1 MPSTYTQ
8 VAEAKDVGNSP
19 LKNILLILALLTI
32 LYLFFTSIGM
42 MGSSFKLFGKGFS
55 QALFNLVSNPFN
67 GLLIGMMTTAIV
79 QSSSTTT
86 SMIVG
91 MVGAGAL
98 NLNIAIPMI
107 MGANIGTSITNTI
120 VSIGFINRSLEFKRG
135 FAASVVHDF
144 FNISVV
150 IVLFPIEI
158 TFGLLEKISLWMGR
172 MFEAVGGGHLLNPLQ
187 LITKPVIN
195 LVSNLVHHN
204 GILLLLIALP
214 LLFFSLKYLT
224 DVLKKLIIGRTEIW
238 FQKKLFSNAI
248 YAWTLGLV
256 MTVMVQSSSITT
268 SLIVPIAASGIL
280 TLPQI
285 LPYTIGANIG
295 TTVTAIMA
303 ALATGQIA
311 AITTAFAHLMF
322 NVLGAIV
329 IWPVKFIP
337 IRMSE
342 LLASM
347 AERSKY
353 IPLVY
358 LALQFFI
365 VPGLIIYF
373 TR

>member
-1 MPSTYTQ
+1 MPGTYTTVTASQ
-8 VAEAKDVGNSP
+8 KTENSP
-19 LKNILLILALLTI
+19 LKTVLLILALLTI

-55 QALFNLVSNPFN
+55 QSLLNLVSNPFN
-67 GLLIGMMTTAIV
+67 GLLIGMMTTAII

-120 VSIGFINRSLEFKRG
+120 VSIGFINRSIEFKRG

-144 FNISVV
+144 FNITVVV
-150 IVLFPIEI
+150 ILFPLELA
-158 TFGLLEKISLWMGR
+158 FGMLENISIWMGR
-172 MFEAVGGGHLLNPLQ
+172 MFEASGGGLLLNPLK

-195 LVSNLVHHN
+195 LVSDLVHQN

-238 FQKKLFSNAI
+238 FQQKLFSNAF
-248 YAWTLGLV
+248 YAWVLGLV
-256 MTVMVQSSSITT
+256 LTIMVQSSSITT

-285 LPYTIGANIG
+285 LPYTLGANIG
-295 TTVTAIMA
+295 TTVTAILA

-311 AITTAFAHLMF
+311 AITTAFAHMMF
-322 NVLGAIV
+322 NVLGTVV
-329 IWPVKFIP
+329 IWPIRIVP
-337 IRMSE
+337 IKGAE
-342 LLASM
+342 FLAAM
-347 AERSKY
+347 AERSRY
-353 IPLVY
+353 IPLIY

>member
-1 MPSTYTQ
+1 
-8 VAEAKDVGNSP
+8 VA
-19 LKNILLILALLTI
+19 I

-55 QALFNLVSNPFN
+55 QGLFNLVSNPFN
-67 GLLIGMMTTAIV
+67 GLLIGMMATAIV

-86 SMIVG
+86 SIIVG

-98 NLNIAIPMI
+98 NLNIALPMI

-144 FNISVV
+144 FNLSVV
-150 IVLFPIEI
+150 IVLFPLEI
-158 TFGLLEKISLWMGR
+158 ATGLLEKISLWMGSV
-172 MFEAVGGGHLLNPLQ
+172 FEASGGGHLLNPLKI
-187 LITKPVIN
+187 ITKPVIN
-195 LVSNLVHHN
+195 LVADLVHQN
-204 GILLLLIALP
+204 GVLLLVIALP
-214 LLFFSLKYLT
+214 MLFFSLKYLT
-224 DVLKKLIIGRTEIW
+224 EVLKRLIIGRTEIW
-238 FQKKLFSNAI
+238 FQRKLFSNAF
-248 YAWTLGLV
+248 YAWVLGLV

-285 LPYTIGANIG
+285 LPYTLGANIG
-295 TTVTAIMA
+295 TTVTAILA

-322 NVLGAIV
+322 NVMGTII
-329 IWPVKFIP
+329 IWPVRFIP
-337 IRMSE
+337 IKLAVKLSE
-342 LLASM
+342 L
-347 AERSKY
+347 AERSRY

-358 LALQFFI
+358 LSLVFFI
-365 VPGLIIYF
+365 VPGLIIYL

>member
-1 MPSTYTQ
+1 MPGTYTTVTASQ
-8 VAEAKDVGNSP
+8 KTENSP
-19 LKNILLILALLTI
+19 LKTVLLILALLTI

-55 QALFNLVSNPFN
+55 QSLLNLVSNPFN
-67 GLLIGMMTTAIV
+67 GLLIGMMTTAII

-120 VSIGFINRSLEFKRG
+120 VSIGFINRSIEFKRG

-144 FNISVV
+144 FNITVVV
-150 IVLFPIEI
+150 ILFPLELA
-158 TFGLLEKISLWMGR
+158 FGMLEKISLWMGR
-172 MFEAVGGGHLLNPLQ
+172 MFEASGGGLLLNPLK

-195 LVSNLVHHN
+195 LVSDLVHQN

-238 FQKKLFSNAI
+238 FQQKLFSNAF
-248 YAWTLGLV
+248 YAWVLGLV
-256 MTVMVQSSSITT
+256 LTIMVQSSSITT

-285 LPYTIGANIG
+285 LPYTLGANIG
-295 TTVTAIMA
+295 TTVTAILA

-311 AITTAFAHLMF
+311 AITTAFAHMMF
-322 NVLGAIV
+322 NVLGTVV
-329 IWPVKFIP
+329 IWPIRIVP
-337 IRMSE
+337 IKGAE
-342 LLASM
+342 FLAAM
-347 AERSKY
+347 AERSRY
-353 IPLVY
+353 IPLIY